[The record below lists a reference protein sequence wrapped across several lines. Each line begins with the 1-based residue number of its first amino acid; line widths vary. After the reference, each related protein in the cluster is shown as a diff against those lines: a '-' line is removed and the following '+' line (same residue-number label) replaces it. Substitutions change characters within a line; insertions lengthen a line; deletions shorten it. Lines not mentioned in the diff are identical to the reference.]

1 MPYNINHWISRCP
14 YCVSQEVQIPGV
26 FQTHDS
32 QGAVAAPRS
41 AMGLLSGPIFIR
53 KEHILSD
60 LIDIF
65 KQSADR
71 YFTCTI
77 GLSIAYVI
85 LPGHGNRYSTCTIGL
100 SIAYVILPG
109 HGEIVLLHSLASNM
123 PGLVLLL
130 HK

>member
-1 MPYNINHWISRCP
+1 
-14 YCVSQEVQIPGV
+14 
-26 FQTHDS
+26 
-32 QGAVAAPRS
+32 
-41 AMGLLSGPIFIR
+41 MGLLSGPIFIR

-71 YFTCTI
+71 YSTI
-77 GLSIAYVI
+77 GLSIAY
-85 LPGHGNRYSTCTIGL
+85 TI
-100 SIAYVILPG
+100 SPG